1 MYKLADLL
9 ESYIK
14 STFYQVEL
22 QAMKKSENKLCE
34 VEKNS

>member
-14 STFYQVEL
+14 STFYQ
-22 QAMKKSENKLCE
+22 AMKKSENKLCE